1 MGVGVRT
8 TAGRSYRTPGVG
20 HVIPEHKIQEVLDR
34 VDLVNLV
41 SRYVE
46 LKKAGREF
54 KGRCPFHQEKTP
66 SFYVVP
72 EKRFYF
78 CHGCRA
84 SGDAVSFVQRY
95 LGKTFIDA
103 IRDLARE
110 VGVDLEAAQDPGARE
125 RQQLKE
131 ATDLAAEHFRSLLWD
146 EEGRRAREY
155 LASRGISEDTARAF
169 GLGWAP
175 SGWTSLAD
183 KFTKAGMIEW
193 GLLAGLVSRRQK
205 GDGYYDFFRGRLIVP
220 IRAPEGRP
228 IAFGAR
234 LVDAEEG
241 PKYLNSRESR
251 LYNKSETLFGM
262 DQARDEI
269 RRRKAAVLVE
279 GYFDCI
285 ALHQEG
291 VKHTV
296 ALCSTALTPGHIK
309 ALGRAEARELY
320 LLLDG
325 DQAGLNAVER
335 LAGPLLAAG
344 AAAKVA
350 LLPEGD
356 DPDVFIRREGATG
369 LERLLSEARPL
380 TNHVFS
386 TVLPQGKD
394 ASFEEKMAA
403 LERLKPVSAQLPVG
417 LVRSAFFSALSAWS
431 GLPAAELESSL
442 RSKAPPPPAAPPPAR
457 PGQPGGFQ
465 RPGAPQGRGQPL
477 QAAPRPAP
485 PVKPPDALEALY
497 VAAIFREPRLIA
509 RDTFRVHDELSHS
522 GLRMVLAHAT
532 SGHGA
537 EDALFEAH
545 DTLKRAVEAAMR
557 QLASQQGSALEH
569 YFLQLCRSIKLRR
582 IKQQLDYIGRVTS
595 QTAGAMDLSEE
606 TKQLFVQRME
616 LLALEKRVKEET
628 PSPPLGT
635 KSPMQPV

>member
-1 MGVGVRT
+1 M
-8 TAGRSYRTPGVG
+8 
-20 HVIPEHKIQEVLDR
+20 IPAHKIQEVLER
-34 VDLVNLV
+34 VDLVGLV

-46 LKKAGREF
+46 LKKAGREY

-95 LGKTFIDA
+95 LGKTFMDA
-103 IRDLARE
+103 VKDLARE

-131 ATDLAAEHFRSLLWD
+131 ATDLAAEHFRALLWE
-146 EEGRRAREY
+146 EEGRSARAY
-155 LASRGISEDTARAF
+155 LASRGISEETARAF

-175 SGWTSLAD
+175 AAWTSLAD
-183 KFTKAGMIEW
+183 RLTKAGMIEW
-193 GLLAGLVSRRQK
+193 GLNAGLVSKRSK
-205 GDGYYDFFRGRLIVP
+205 GDGYFDFFRSRLIIP

-296 ALCSTALTPGHIK
+296 ALCSTALTPGHLK
-309 ALGRAEARELY
+309 LLGRAEAQELF

-325 DQAGLNAVER
+325 DQAGLAAVER

-350 LLPEGD
+350 LLPQGD
-356 DPDVFIRREGATG
+356 DPDTFIRREGAAG
-369 LERLLSEARPL
+369 LERLLTEARPL
-380 TNHVFS
+380 TTHVFL
-386 TVLPQGKD
+386 TLLPQGKE

-417 LVRSAFFSALSAWS
+417 LVRSAFFSALSGWC
-431 GLPAAELESSL
+431 GLPGRRAGVLPAQQGAAARGEARSQARSAARQGSCPSGAQRTPPRPGEAPGRPGDAL
-442 RSKAPPPPAAPPPAR
+442 RGRRPARAPARGPRHLPRLRRAVPPRPPAGARPRHLRPWGRGRPLRGPRHRQARRRGGLPPAR
-457 PGQPGGFQ
+457 RAAGL
-465 RPGAPQGRGQPL
+465 RSGALLPPAVPCHH
-477 QAAPRPAP
+477 AAPHQSAARLHQAQPPARR
-485 PVKPPDALEALY
+485 
-497 VAAIFREPRLIA
+497 AA
-509 RDTFRVHDELSHS
+509 HS
-522 GLRMVLAHAT
+522 T
-532 SGHGA
+532 
-537 EDALFEAH
+537 
-545 DTLKRAVEAAMR
+545 
-557 QLASQQGSALEH
+557 
-569 YFLQLCRSIKLRR
+569 CRRR
-582 IKQQLDYIGRVTS
+582 R
-595 QTAGAMDLSEE
+595 
-606 TKQLFVQRME
+606 KQLLTQRME
-616 LLALEKRVKEET
+616 LLSLKKRVEEEIR
-628 PSPPLGT
+628 PSPPGT
-635 KSPMQPV
+635 KAPMQPV

>member
-1 MGVGVRT
+1 
-8 TAGRSYRTPGVG
+8 
-20 HVIPEHKIQEVLDR
+20 IPEHKIQEVLDR
-34 VDLVNLV
+34 VDLVGLV

-72 EKRFYF
+72 EKHFYF

-95 LGKTFIDA
+95 LGKTFLDA
-103 IRDLARE
+103 VRDLARE

-131 ATDLAAEHFRSLLWD
+131 VTDQAAEHFRALLWE
-146 EEGRRAREY
+146 EEGRRARAY
-155 LASRGISEDTARAF
+155 LASRGISEETARAF

-175 SGWTSLAD
+175 AAWTSLAD
-183 KFTKAGMIEW
+183 RLAKVGMLEW
-193 GLLAGLVSRRQK
+193 GLNAGLVSKRQK
-205 GDGYYDFFRGRLIVP
+205 GEGYFDFFRSRLIIP

-228 IAFGAR
+228 IAFGGR

-296 ALCSTALTPGHIK
+296 ALCSTALTPGHLK
-309 ALGRAEARELY
+309 VLGRAEARELF

-325 DQAGLNAVER
+325 DQAGLAAVER

-350 LLPEGD
+350 LLPQGD
-356 DPDVFIRREGATG
+356 DPDTFIRREGAAG
-369 LERLLSEARPL
+369 LERLLTEARPL
-380 TNHVFS
+380 TAHVFA
-386 TVLPQGKD
+386 TLLPQGKE

-417 LVRSAFFSALSAWS
+417 LVRSAFFSALSAWC
-431 GLPAAELESSL
+431 GLPAAELEASL
-442 RSKAPPPPAAPPPAR
+442 RSKAPPPVKPVPKPGQSAWPAQPPAR
-457 PGQPGGFQ
+457 GA
-465 RPGAPQGRGQPL
+465 APQAP
-477 QAAPRPAP
+477 APRPA
-485 PVKPPDALEALY
+485 PVKPPDALETLY
-497 VAAIFREPRLIA
+497 VAAVLREPRLVV
-509 RDTFRVHDELSHS
+509 RDTFRVHDELSHP
-522 GLRMVLAHAT
+522 GLRLVLAHAT

-545 DTLKRAVEAAMR
+545 DTLKRAVDAASR
-557 QLASQQGSALEH
+557 QLAEQQGSALEH
-569 YFLQLCRSIKLRR
+569 YFLQVCRAIMLRR
-582 IKQQLDYIGRVTS
+582 INQQLDYIKRTTS
-595 QTAGAMDLSEE
+595 QTAGAIDLSDE
-606 TKQLFVQRME
+606 TRRLLAQRIE
-616 LLALEKRVKEET
+616 LLALKKRVEEEIR
-628 PSPPLGT
+628 PPPPGT
-635 KSPMQPV
+635 KAPMQPV

>member
-1 MGVGVRT
+1 M
-8 TAGRSYRTPGVG
+8 
-20 HVIPEHKIQEVLDR
+20 IPEHKIQEVLDR

-66 SFYVVP
+66 SFYVIP

-131 ATDLAAEHFRSLLWD
+131 ATDLAAEHFRALLWED
-146 EEGRRAREY
+146 EGRLAREY
-155 LASRGISEDTARAF
+155 LQGRGISDDTARAF

-175 SGWTSLAD
+175 SAWTSLAD

-205 GDGYYDFFRGRLIVP
+205 GEGYYDFFRGRLIVP

-234 LVDAEEG
+234 LVEAQEG

-296 ALCSTALTPGHIK
+296 ALCSTALTPGHLK
-309 ALGRAEARELY
+309 VLTRAEARELY

-356 DPDVFIRREGATG
+356 DPDVFIRREGSAG
-369 LERLLSEARPL
+369 LERLLTEARPL
-380 TNHVFS
+380 TTHVFS

-417 LVRSAFFSALSAWS
+417 LVRSAFFAALSAWS
-431 GLPAAELESSL
+431 GLPAPELESSL
-442 RSKAPPPPAAPPPAR
+442 RAKAPPPPPAAPQAR
-457 PGQPGGFQ
+457 PGSGGPA
-465 RPGAPQGRGQPL
+465 RGPGAPPT
-477 QAAPRPAP
+477 RPAP
-485 PVKPPDALEALY
+485 PVKPPDALESLY
-497 VAAIFREPRLIA
+497 VAAILREPRLLS
-509 RDTFRVHDELSHS
+509 RDVFRVHDDLSHA

-532 SGHGA
+532 SGHGV

-628 PSPPLGT
+628 PSSPMGT

>member
-1 MGVGVRT
+1 M
-8 TAGRSYRTPGVG
+8 
-20 HVIPEHKIQEVLDR
+20 IPEHKIQEVLER
-34 VDLVNLV
+34 VDLVTLV

-46 LKKAGREF
+46 LKKAGREY

-66 SFYVVP
+66 SFYVIP

-84 SGDAVSFVQRY
+84 SGDSVAFVQRY

-131 ATDLAAEHFRSLLWD
+131 ATDLAAEHFRSLLWED
-146 EEGRRAREY
+146 EGRPAREY
-155 LASRGISEDTARAF
+155 LATRGISEETAKSF
-169 GLGWAP
+169 GIGWAP
-175 SGWTSLAD
+175 ETWTSLAD
-183 KFTKAGMIEW
+183 KLTQAGMVEW
-193 GLLAGLVSRRQK
+193 GLMAGLVNRRTK
-205 GDGYYDFFRGRLIVP
+205 GEGYYDFFRGRLIIP

-234 LVDAEEG
+234 LLGAAEG

-262 DQARDEI
+262 DQARDDI

-296 ALCSTALTPGHIK
+296 ALCSTALTPGHLK
-309 ALGRAEARELY
+309 ALNRAEARELF

-325 DQAGLNAVER
+325 DQAGLAAVER

-350 LLPEGD
+350 LLPTGD
-356 DPDVFIRREGATG
+356 DPDTFIRREGPAG
-369 LERLLSEARPL
+369 LERLLAEARPL
-380 TNHVFS
+380 TAHVFA
-386 TVLPQGKD
+386 TVLPQGKE

-403 LERLKPVSAQLPVG
+403 LERLKPVSAQLPMG
-417 LVRSAFFSALSAWS
+417 LVRSAFFAALSAWC

-442 RSKAPPPPAAPPPAR
+442 RAKAPPPAPTPPPRTA
-457 PGQPGGFQ
+457 PSY
-465 RPGAPQGRGQPL
+465 RPGAPGAP
-477 QAAPRPAP
+477 AARPAP
-485 PVKPPDALEALY
+485 PVKPPDSLETLY
-497 VAAIFREPRLIA
+497 VASILRESRLIA

-522 GLRMVLAHAT
+522 GLRLVLAHAT

-537 EDALFEAH
+537 EDALFEAP
-545 DTLKRAVEAAMR
+545 DVVKRAVEAAMR
-557 QLASQQGSALEH
+557 QLASLQGSALEH
-569 YFLQLCRSIKLRR
+569 YFLQVCRAIMLRR
-582 IKQQLDYIGRVTS
+582 IKNQLDYIGRVTG

-606 TKQLFVQRME
+606 AKQLFVQRME
-616 LLALEKRVKEET
+616 LLALKKRVEEEIH
-628 PSPPLGT
+628 PSATGT
-635 KSPMQPV
+635 KSTMQPV

>member
-1 MGVGVRT
+1 
-8 TAGRSYRTPGVG
+8 
-20 HVIPEHKIQEVLDR
+20 VIPEHKIQEVLER
-34 VDLVNLV
+34 VDLVGLV

-95 LGKTFIDA
+95 LGKTFLDA
-103 IRDLARE
+103 VRDLARE

-131 ATDLAAEHFRSLLWD
+131 VTDQAAEHFRSLLWE
-146 EEGRRAREY
+146 EEGRRARAY
-155 LASRGISEDTARAF
+155 LASRGISEETARAF

-175 SGWTSLAD
+175 AAWTSLAD
-183 KFTKAGMIEW
+183 RLTKVGMIEW
-193 GLLAGLVSRRQK
+193 GLNAGLVSKRQK
-205 GDGYYDFFRGRLIVP
+205 GDGYFDFFRSRLIIP

-296 ALCSTALTPGHIK
+296 ALCSTALTPGHLK
-309 ALGRAEARELY
+309 VLGRAEARELF

-350 LLPEGD
+350 LLPQGD
-356 DPDVFIRREGATG
+356 DPDTFIRREGAAG
-369 LERLLSEARPL
+369 LERLLTEARPL
-380 TNHVFS
+380 TNHVFL
-386 TVLPQGKD
+386 TLLPQGKD

-417 LVRSAFFSALSAWS
+417 LVRSAFFGALSAWC
-431 GLPAAELESSL
+431 GLPAAELEASL
-442 RSKAPPPPAAPPPAR
+442 RSKAPPPVNPVPKPGQTGPQHGR
-457 PGQPGGFQ
+457 PGQPPARGVAAQGG
-465 RPGAPQGRGQPL
+465 P
-477 QAAPRPAP
+477 APRPA
-485 PVKPPDALEALY
+485 PVKPPDALETLY
-497 VAAIFREPRLIA
+497 VAAVLKDPRLLV
-509 RDTFRVHDELSHS
+509 RDTFRVCDELAHP
-522 GLRMVLAHAT
+522 GLRLVLAHAT

-545 DTLKRAVEAAMR
+545 DTVKRAVEAAIR
-557 QLASQQGSALEH
+557 QLAEQQGSALEH
-569 YFLQLCRSIKLRR
+569 YFLQVCRAIVLRR
-582 IKQQLDYIGRVTS
+582 INQQLDYIKRTTS
-595 QTAGAMDLSEE
+595 QTAGAADLSDE
-606 TKQLFVQRME
+606 TRRLLAQRIE
-616 LLALEKRVKEET
+616 LLALKKRVEEEIR
-628 PSPPLGT
+628 PPHPGT
-635 KSPMQPV
+635 KAPMQPV

>member
-1 MGVGVRT
+1 M
-8 TAGRSYRTPGVG
+8 
-20 HVIPEHKIQEVLDR
+20 IPEHKIQEVLER
-34 VDLVNLV
+34 VDLVGLV

-95 LGKTFIDA
+95 LGKTFLDA
-103 IRDLARE
+103 VRDLARE

-131 ATDLAAEHFRSLLWD
+131 VTDLAAEHFRALLWE
-146 EEGRRAREY
+146 EEGRRARAY
-155 LASRGISEDTARAF
+155 LESRGISEETARTF

-175 SGWTSLAD
+175 AAWTSLAD
-183 KFTKAGMIEW
+183 KLGKAGMIDW
-193 GLLAGLVSRRQK
+193 GLNAGLISKRQK
-205 GDGYYDFFRGRLIVP
+205 GDGYFDFFRSRLIIP

-228 IAFGAR
+228 IAFGGR

-296 ALCSTALTPGHIK
+296 ALCSTALTPGHLK
-309 ALGRAEARELY
+309 VLGRAEARELF

-325 DQAGLNAVER
+325 DQAGLAAVER

-350 LLPEGD
+350 LLPQGD
-356 DPDVFIRREGATG
+356 DPDTFIRREGSAG
-369 LERLLSEARPL
+369 LERLLTEARPL
-380 TNHVFS
+380 TNHVFL
-386 TVLPQGKD
+386 TLLPQGKE

-417 LVRSAFFSALSAWS
+417 LVRSAFFSALSVWC
-431 GLPAAELESSL
+431 GLPAAELEASL
-442 RSKAPPPPAAPPPAR
+442 RSKAPPPVKPVPKPGQVPTQGQGR
-457 PGQPGGFQ
+457 PGQSAARGA
-465 RPGAPQGRGQPL
+465 APQGAP
-477 QAAPRPAP
+477 APRQA

-497 VAAIFREPRLIA
+497 VAAALREPRLVA
-509 RDTFRVHDELSHS
+509 RDAFRVCDELSHP
-522 GLRMVLAHAT
+522 GLRLALAHAT
-532 SGHGA
+532 AGHGT

-545 DTLKRAVEAAMR
+545 DTVKRALEGAWR
-557 QLASQQGSALEH
+557 QLPEGGSALEH
-569 YFLQLCRSIKLRR
+569 TFLLVCRNLILRR
-582 IKQQLDYIGRVTS
+582 IREQLSYIERATR
-595 QTAGAMDLSEE
+595 QTAGAHDLSEE
-606 TKQLFVQRME
+606 TRRLLAQRIE
-616 LLALEKRVKEET
+616 LLALKKRVEEEIR
-628 PSPPLGT
+628 PPPPGT
-635 KSPMQPV
+635 KAPMQPV

>member
-1 MGVGVRT
+1 M
-8 TAGRSYRTPGVG
+8 
-20 HVIPEHKIQEVLDR
+20 IPEHKIQEVLDR

-66 SFYVVP
+66 SFYVIP

-84 SGDAVSFVQRY
+84 SGDAVAFVQRY

-103 IRDLARE
+103 IRDLSRE
-110 VGVDLEAAQDPGARE
+110 VGVDLEAAQDPSARE

-131 ATDLAAEHFRSLLWD
+131 ATDLAAEHFRSLLWE
-146 EEGRRAREY
+146 EEGHAARDY
-155 LASRGISEDTARAF
+155 LASRGISEETARAF

-175 SGWTSLAD
+175 ATWTSLAD

-193 GLLAGLVSRRQK
+193 GLLAGLVSRRTK
-205 GDGYYDFFRGRLIVP
+205 GEGYYDFFRSRLIIP

-234 LVDAEEG
+234 LLGAEEG

-251 LYNKSETLFGM
+251 LYNKSDTLFGM
-262 DQARDEI
+262 DQARDDI

-291 VKHTV
+291 VKHAV
-296 ALCSTALTPGHIK
+296 ALCSTALTPGHLKI
-309 ALGRAEARELY
+309 LTRAEARELF

-350 LLPEGD
+350 LLPQGD
-356 DPDVFIRREGATG
+356 DPDVFIRREGAAG
-369 LERLLSEARPL
+369 LERLLTEARPL
-380 TNHVFS
+380 TNHVFT
-386 TVLPQGKD
+386 TVLPQGKE

-403 LERLKPVSAQLPVG
+403 LERLKPVSAQLPLG
-417 LVRSAFFSALSAWS
+417 LVRSAFFAALSSWS
-431 GLPAAELESSL
+431 GLPAAELESAL
-442 RSKAPPPPAAPPPAR
+442 RAKAPPPAPTPAPRPHGGAPGHAPGR
-457 PGQPGGFQ
+457 PGMNHG
-465 RPGAPQGRGQPL
+465 RPGAP
-477 QAAPRPAP
+477 AAPVARPA
-485 PVKPPDALEALY
+485 PVKPPDSLETLY
-497 VAAIFREPRLIA
+497 VASILREPRLIA
-509 RDTFRVHDELSHS
+509 RDTFRVHDELGHS
-522 GLRMVLAHAT
+522 GLRLILAHAT

-537 EDALFEAH
+537 EDALFEAP
-545 DTLKRAVEAAMR
+545 DLVKRAVEAAMR
-557 QLASQQGSALEH
+557 QLASLQGSALEH
-569 YFLQLCRSIKLRR
+569 YFLQVCRSIMLRR
-582 IKQQLDYIGRVTS
+582 IKNQLDYISRVTS
-595 QTAGAMDLSEE
+595 QTAGAMDLSDEA
-606 TKQLFVQRME
+606 KQLFTQRKE
-616 LLALEKRVKEET
+616 LLELKKRVEAET
-628 PSPPLGT
+628 HPSPMGT

>member
-1 MGVGVRT
+1 M
-8 TAGRSYRTPGVG
+8 
-20 HVIPEHKIQEVLDR
+20 IPEHKIQEVLER

-41 SRYVE
+41 SRHVE

-66 SFYVVP
+66 SFYVIP

-95 LGKTFIDA
+95 LGKTFLDA
-103 IRDLARE
+103 VRDLARE
-110 VGVDLEAAQDPGARE
+110 VGVDLESAQDPGARE
-125 RQQLKE
+125 RQQLKDV
-131 ATDLAAEHFRSLLWD
+131 TDQAAEHFRALLWE
-146 EEGRRAREY
+146 EEGRRARDY
-155 LASRGISEDTARAF
+155 LASRGISEETARAF

-175 SGWTSLAD
+175 AAWTSLAD
-183 KFTKAGMIEW
+183 RLTQVGMLEW
-193 GLLAGLVSRRQK
+193 GLNAGLISKRQK
-205 GDGYYDFFRGRLIVP
+205 GDGYYDFFRSRLIIP

-228 IAFGAR
+228 IAFGGR

-296 ALCSTALTPGHIK
+296 ALCSTALTPGHLK
-309 ALGRAEARELY
+309 VLGRAEARELF

-325 DQAGLNAVER
+325 DQAGLAAVER

-350 LLPEGD
+350 LLPQGD
-356 DPDVFIRREGATG
+356 DPDTFIRREGSAG
-369 LERLLSEARPL
+369 LERLLTEARPL
-380 TNHVFS
+380 THHVFL
-386 TVLPQGKD
+386 TVLPQGKE

-403 LERLKPVSAQLPVG
+403 LERLKPVSAQLAVG
-417 LVRSAFFSALSAWS
+417 LQRSAFFSALSAWC

-442 RSKAPPPPAAPPPAR
+442 RSKAPPPAAKPAPKPGQPPAR
-457 PGQPGGFQ
+457 
-465 RPGAPQGRGQPL
+465 GAGAEGSP
-477 QAAPRPAP
+477 APRPAS
-485 PVKPPDALEALY
+485 VKPPDALETLY
-497 VAAIFREPRLIA
+497 VASVLREPRLMA
-509 RDTFRVHDELSHS
+509 RDTFRVHDELSHP
-522 GLRMVLAHAT
+522 GLRLVLAHAT
-532 SGHGA
+532 SGHGV
-537 EDALFEAH
+537 EDALFEAP
-545 DTLKRAVEAAMR
+545 DVIKRAVDAAMR
-557 QLASQQGSALEH
+557 QLAEQQGSALEH
-569 YFLQLCRSIKLRR
+569 YFLQLCRAIMLRR
-582 IKQQLDYIGRVTS
+582 INQQLDYIKRTTS
-595 QTAGAMDLSEE
+595 QTSGALDLSED
-606 TKQLFVQRME
+606 TRRLLSQRIE
-616 LLALEKRVKEET
+616 LLALKKRVEEEIR
-628 PSPPLGT
+628 PPPPGT
-635 KSPMQPV
+635 KAPMQPV

>member
-1 MGVGVRT
+1 MM
-8 TAGRSYRTPGVG
+8 
-20 HVIPEHKIQEVLDR
+20 IPEHKIQEVLDR
-34 VDLVNLV
+34 VDLVGLI
-41 SRYVE
+41 SRHVE
-46 LKKAGREF
+46 LKKSGREF

-131 ATDLAAEHFRSLLWD
+131 VTDQAAEHFRALLW
-146 EEGRRAREY
+146 EEDGRRARAY
-155 LASRGISEDTARAF
+155 LASRGISEETARAF

-175 SGWTSLAD
+175 AAWTSLAD
-183 KFTKAGMIEW
+183 RLAKLGMIEW
-193 GLLAGLVSRRQK
+193 GLNAGLISKRQK
-205 GDGYYDFFRGRLIVP
+205 GDGYYDFFRSRLIIP

-228 IAFGAR
+228 IAFGGR

-296 ALCSTALTPGHIK
+296 ALCSTALTPGHLK
-309 ALGRAEARELY
+309 VLGRAEARELF

-325 DQAGLNAVER
+325 DQAGLAAVER

-350 LLPEGD
+350 LLPQGD
-356 DPDVFIRREGATG
+356 DPDTFIRREGSAG
-369 LERLLSEARPL
+369 MERLLAEARPL

-386 TVLPQGKD
+386 TILPQGKE
-394 ASFEEKMAA
+394 ATFEEKMAA

-417 LVRSAFFSALSAWS
+417 LVRSAFFGALSGWF
-431 GLPAAELESSL
+431 GLPAAELESTL
-442 RSKAPPPPAAPPPAR
+442 RAKAPPPAKPAQGAPSSRGASSNGPAAPPPR
-457 PGQPGGFQ
+457 QT
-465 RPGAPQGRGQPL
+465 
-477 QAAPRPAP
+477 

-497 VAAIFREPRLIA
+497 VAAALRDPRLVA
-509 RDTFRVHDELSHS
+509 RDSFRVCDELSHP
-522 GLRMVLAHAT
+522 GLRLALAHAI

-545 DTLKRAVEAAMR
+545 DTVKRAIEAAGR
-557 QLASQQGSALEH
+557 QLAEQQGSALEH
-569 YFLQLCRSIKLRR
+569 YFLQICRAIMLRR
-582 IKQQLDYIGRVTS
+582 IKLQLDFIKRATS
-595 QTAGAMDLSEE
+595 QTDGAIDLSDE
-606 TKQLFVQRME
+606 TRRLLAQRIE
-616 LLALEKRVKEET
+616 LLALKKRVEEEIR
-628 PSPPLGT
+628 PPPPGT
-635 KSPMQPV
+635 KAPMQPV

>member
-1 MGVGVRT
+1 MGVRPRRAEGV
-8 TAGRSYRTPGVG
+8 AF
-20 HVIPEHKIQEVLDR
+20 VIPEHKIQEVLER
-34 VDLVNLV
+34 VDLVGLV

-95 LGKTFIDA
+95 LGKTFLDA
-103 IRDLARE
+103 VRDLARE

-131 ATDLAAEHFRSLLWD
+131 ATDLAAEHFRALLWE
-146 EEGRRAREY
+146 EEGRRARAY
-155 LASRGISEDTARAF
+155 LASRGITEETARAF

-175 SGWTSLAD
+175 AGWTSLAD
-183 KFTKAGMIEW
+183 RLAKAGMLDW
-193 GLLAGLVSRRQK
+193 GLNAGLISKRQK
-205 GDGYYDFFRGRLIVP
+205 GDGYFDFFRSRLIIP

-228 IAFGAR
+228 IAFGGR
-234 LVDAEEG
+234 LVDVEEG

-296 ALCSTALTPGHIK
+296 ALCSTALTPGHLK
-309 ALGRAEARELY
+309 VLGRAEARELF

-325 DQAGLNAVER
+325 DQAGLAAVER

-350 LLPEGD
+350 LLPQGD
-356 DPDVFIRREGATG
+356 DPDTFIRREGSAG
-369 LERLLSEARPL
+369 LERLLTEARPL
-380 TNHVFS
+380 TNHVFL
-386 TVLPQGKD
+386 TLLPQGKE

-417 LVRSAFFSALSAWS
+417 LVRSAFFSALSAWC

-442 RSKAPPPPAAPPPAR
+442 RGKAPPPVKPAPK
-457 PGQPGGFQ
+457 PGQP
-465 RPGAPQGRGQPL
+465 PGRGSAPQGP
-477 QAAPRPAP
+477 AVPRPA
-485 PVKPPDALEALY
+485 PVKPPDALETLY
-497 VAAIFREPRLIA
+497 VAAVLREPRLVV
-509 RDTFRVHDELSHS
+509 RDTFRVYDELSHP
-522 GLRMVLAHAT
+522 GLRLVLAHAT

-545 DTLKRAVEAAMR
+545 DTLKRAVDAASR
-557 QLASQQGSALEH
+557 QLAEQQGSALEH
-569 YFLQLCRSIKLRR
+569 YFLQICRAIMLRR
-582 IKQQLDYIGRVTS
+582 IKQQLDYIKRATS
-595 QTAGAMDLSEE
+595 QTTGALDLSEE
-606 TKQLFVQRME
+606 TKQLYAQRIE
-616 LLALEKRVKEET
+616 LLSLKKRVEEEIR
-628 PSPPLGT
+628 PPPPGT
-635 KSPMQPV
+635 KAPMQPV

>member
-1 MGVGVRT
+1 MAVRSRR
-8 TAGRSYRTPGVG
+8 AEGVG
-20 HVIPEHKIQEVLDR
+20 HMIPEHKIQEVLER
-34 VDLVNLV
+34 VDLVGLV

-95 LGKTFIDA
+95 LGKTFLDA
-103 IRDLARE
+103 VRDLARE

-131 ATDLAAEHFRSLLWD
+131 ATDLAAEHFRALLWE
-146 EEGRRAREY
+146 EEGRRARAY
-155 LASRGISEDTARAF
+155 LASRGISEETAKAF

-175 SGWTSLAD
+175 AAWTSLAD
-183 KFTKAGMIEW
+183 RLTKAGMIEW
-193 GLLAGLVSRRQK
+193 GLNAGLVNRRNK
-205 GDGYYDFFRGRLIVP
+205 GDGYFDFFRSRLIIP

-228 IAFGAR
+228 IAFGGR

-296 ALCSTALTPGHIK
+296 ALCSTALTPGHLK
-309 ALGRAEARELY
+309 VLGRAEARELF

-325 DQAGLNAVER
+325 DQAGLAAVER

-350 LLPEGD
+350 LLPQGD
-356 DPDVFIRREGATG
+356 DPDTFIRREGSVG
-369 LERLLSEARPL
+369 LERLLTEARPL
-380 TNHVFS
+380 TNHVFL
-386 TVLPQGKD
+386 TILPQGKE

-417 LVRSAFFSALSAWS
+417 LVRSAFFGALSAWC
-431 GLPAAELESSL
+431 GLPAAELEASL
-442 RSKAPPPPAAPPPAR
+442 RSKAPPPAVKPAPKPGQPPAR
-457 PGQPGGFQ
+457 GA
-465 RPGAPQGRGQPL
+465 APQGP
-477 QAAPRPAP
+477 AAPRPP
-485 PVKPPDALEALY
+485 PVKPPDALETLY
-497 VAAIFREPRLIA
+497 VAAVLREPRLVV
-509 RDTFRVHDELSHS
+509 RDTFRVHDELSHP
-522 GLRMVLAHAT
+522 GLRLVLAHAT

-545 DTLKRAVEAAMR
+545 DTLKRAVEAASR
-557 QLASQQGSALEH
+557 QLAEQQGSALEH
-569 YFLQLCRSIKLRR
+569 YFLQVCRAIMLRR
-582 IKQQLDYIGRVTS
+582 INQQLDYIKRTTS
-595 QTAGAMDLSEE
+595 QMTGAIDLSEE
-606 TKQLFVQRME
+606 TKQLLAQRIE
-616 LLALEKRVKEET
+616 LLSLKKRVEEEIR
-628 PSPPLGT
+628 PSPPGT
-635 KSPMQPV
+635 KAPMQPV

>member
-1 MGVGVRT
+1 M
-8 TAGRSYRTPGVG
+8 
-20 HVIPEHKIQEVLDR
+20 IPEHKIQEVLER
-34 VDLVNLV
+34 VDLVGLV

-46 LKKAGREF
+46 LKKAGREY

-84 SGDAVSFVQRY
+84 SGDSVSFVQRY

-103 IRDLARE
+103 VRDLARE
-110 VGVDLEAAQDPGARE
+110 VGVDLEAAQDPAARE

-131 ATDLAAEHFRSLLWD
+131 VTDQAAEHFRALLWE

-155 LASRGISEDTARAF
+155 LASRGITDETAKAF

-175 SGWTSLAD
+175 AAWTSLAD
-183 KFTKAGMIEW
+183 RLAKVGMIDW
-193 GLLAGLVSRRQK
+193 GLNAGLISKRQK
-205 GDGYYDFFRGRLIVP
+205 GDGYYDFFRSRLIIP

-251 LYNKSETLFGM
+251 LYNKSDTLFGM

-296 ALCSTALTPGHIK
+296 ALCSTALTPGHLK
-309 ALGRAEARELY
+309 VLGRAEARELF

-350 LLPEGD
+350 LLPQGD
-356 DPDVFIRREGATG
+356 DPDTFIRREGSAG
-369 LERLLSEARPL
+369 LERLLTEARPL
-380 TNHVFS
+380 TNHVFL
-386 TVLPQGKD
+386 TILPNGKE

-417 LVRSAFFSALSAWS
+417 LVRSAFFTALSGWC
-431 GLPAAELESSL
+431 GLPAGELESTL
-442 RSKAPPPPAAPPPAR
+442 RSKAPPPQVKPVPK
-457 PGQPGGFQ
+457 PGQGAQPSRGAT
-465 RPGAPQGRGQPL
+465 PNGAP
-477 QAAPRPAP
+477 APRQT

-497 VAAIFREPRLIA
+497 VAAALREPRLVA
-509 RDTFRVHDELSHS
+509 RDAFRVHDELSHP
-522 GLRMVLAHAT
+522 GLRLALAHAT
-532 SGHGA
+532 SGHGV

-545 DTLKRAVEAAMR
+545 DTVKRAIEAAGR
-557 QLASQQGSALEH
+557 QLSGQQGSALEH
-569 YFLQLCRSIKLRR
+569 YFLQICRAIMLRR
-582 IKQQLDYIGRVTS
+582 IKQQLEFIERSTR
-595 QTAGAMDLSEE
+595 QTAGAVDLSEE
-606 TKQLFVQRME
+606 TKQLLAQRME
-616 LLALEKRVKEET
+616 LLSLKKRVEEEIR
-628 PSPPLGT
+628 PSPPGT
-635 KSPMQPV
+635 KAPMQPV

>member
-1 MGVGVRT
+1 M
-8 TAGRSYRTPGVG
+8 
-20 HVIPEHKIQEVLDR
+20 IPEHKIQEVLER
-34 VDLVNLV
+34 VDLVGLV

-103 IRDLARE
+103 VRDLARE

-125 RQQLKE
+125 RQQIKE
-131 ATDLAAEHFRSLLWD
+131 ATDLAAEHFRALLWE
-146 EEGRRAREY
+146 EEGRSARAY
-155 LASRGISEDTARAF
+155 LASRGISDETARAF

-175 SGWTSLAD
+175 AAWTSLAD
-183 KFTKAGMIEW
+183 RLTKAGMVEW
-193 GLLAGLVSRRQK
+193 GLNAGLVSKRNK
-205 GDGYYDFFRGRLIVP
+205 GDGYFDFFRSRLIIP

-296 ALCSTALTPGHIK
+296 ALCSTALTPGHLK
-309 ALGRAEARELY
+309 LLGRAEARELF

-325 DQAGLNAVER
+325 DQAGLAAVER

-350 LLPEGD
+350 LLPQGD
-356 DPDVFIRREGATG
+356 DPDTFIRREGSAG
-369 LERLLSEARPL
+369 LERLLTEARPL
-380 TNHVFS
+380 TNHVFL
-386 TVLPQGKD
+386 TLLPQGKE
-394 ASFEEKMAA
+394 ASFEEKMSA

-417 LVRSAFFSALSAWS
+417 LVRSAFFAALSAWC
-431 GLPAAELESSL
+431 GLPAAELEASL
-442 RSKAPPPPAAPPPAR
+442 RSKAPPPPVKPVPKPGQPPAR
-457 PGQPGGFQ
+457 GA
-465 RPGAPQGRGQPL
+465 APQGP
-477 QAAPRPAP
+477 AAPRPA
-485 PVKPPDALEALY
+485 PVKPPDALETLY
-497 VAAIFREPRLIA
+497 VAAVLREPRLVV
-509 RDTFRVHDELSHS
+509 RDTFRVCDELSHP
-522 GLRMVLAHAT
+522 GLRLVLAHAT

-545 DTLKRAVEAAMR
+545 DTIKRAVDAASR
-557 QLASQQGSALEH
+557 QLAEQQGSALEH
-569 YFLQLCRSIKLRR
+569 YFLQLCRAIMLRR
-582 IKQQLDYIGRVTS
+582 INQQLDYIKRTTS
-595 QTAGAMDLSEE
+595 QTSGALDLSEE
-606 TKQLFVQRME
+606 TKQLLAQRIE
-616 LLALEKRVKEET
+616 LLSLKKRVEEEIR
-628 PSPPLGT
+628 PSPPGT
-635 KSPMQPV
+635 KAPMQPV